1 MSDGDVKVNLKGWLN
16 VKKRIVGL
24 ASKSVHVGVFSNEQH
39 PGSDYSDAELAALHE
54 YGSPKGMIPE
64 RSFLRSTMDR
74 KDVQDRVTKS
84 MGKISGQIAA
94 GKTNTTEAL
103 GVLGDLLAEE
113 VKKTLEQN
121 KTSGPPL
128 APKTVERKQSDTKL
142 VDTGRL
148 VDKVGW
154 VIK

>member
-1 MSDGDVKVNLKGWLN
+1 MSSVKVNLKGWLN
-16 VKKRIVGL
+16 VKKQIAGL
-24 ASKSVHVGVFSNEQH
+24 AAKSVRVGVFSNERH
-39 PGSDYSDAELAALHE
+39 PDSDYSDAELAALHE

-64 RSFLRSTMDR
+64 RSFLRSTLER
-74 KDVQDRVTKS
+74 KDVQERVTKL
-84 MGKISGQIAA
+84 MGKVSGQVAA
-94 GKTNTTEAL
+94 GKTSVTEAL
-103 GVLGDLLAEE
+103 GVLGEVLADE
-113 VKKTLEQN
+113 VKETLEQN

-128 APKTVERKQSDTKL
+128 APETVERKQSDTKL